1 MLIVAIPKSGSSSLI
16 ETLGMLHS
24 CPIGQT
30 WYGERPAPNELSL
43 LHRYHSDMR
52 EITEEKA
59 SQLARGKKFYKQ
71 HIPPSTNNRYL
82 LRDTKKII
90 LLREPSEIVAAYFR
104 ADMKGIHK
112 KRMEFDGLKTLD
124 DWQQEAMS
132 NGLLNDLQWFCDS
145 WISEVSQWPD
155 LNRIIEYSDLVVDP
169 KSSINDIEVHFNLPL
184 SESVE
189 LARVHYSRYS
199 PIQDAGHKILSISK
213 RFFRVK

>member
-1 MLIVAIPKSGSSSLI
+1 MLIVAIPKSGSSSLL
-16 ETLGMLHS
+16 ETLGRLHS
-24 CPIGQT
+24 CPISQT
-30 WYGERPAPNELSL
+30 WYGQWPAPDELHL

-59 SQLARGKKFYKQ
+59 SQLARPKRFYKQ
-71 HIPPSTNNRYL
+71 HIPPTMNNMHR

-90 LLREPSEIVAAYFR
+90 LLREPLDVVAAYFR

-112 KRMEFDGLKTLD
+112 RRTEFVGLDTLTG
-124 DWQQEAMS
+124 WQQEAVS
-132 NGLLNDLQWFCDS
+132 NGLLQDLQWFRES
-145 WISEVSQWPD
+145 WEGEASRRPD
-155 LNRIIEYSDLVVDP
+155 LNRIIEYSNLVRDP
-169 KSSINDIEVHFNLPL
+169 KECINDIEAHFNLPL

-199 PIQDAGHKILSISK
+199 PIQDAGQKFLSISK